1 LIWQVVT
8 GTFSDVPGHPATDP
22 MPDGHWLA
30 SALTIGAF
38 SMILCAGLTLLGLSD
53 RIDAW
58 LLDWVSQMVPGPF
71 PNVLGHAL
79 LWSVTVAIAFGL
91 PLLLLA
97 TPMAWRRFVIAAS
110 VIISIGTWI
119 PVLALA
125 AYPPSISLPL
135 IAAAWSATC
144 AIIYATRHR
153 MPCDVDASTSV

>member
-1 LIWQVVT
+1 
-8 GTFSDVPGHPATDP
+8 

-30 SALTIGAF
+30 SALTIGSF
-38 SMILCAGLTLLGLSD
+38 SMILCVGLTLLGLTH

-58 LLDWVSQMVPGPF
+58 LLEQVAQTVPGPF
-71 PNVLGHAL
+71 PNALGHAL
-79 LWSVTVAIAFGL
+79 LWSATVAIAFGL

-97 TPMAWRRFVIAAS
+97 TPAAWRRLMIAVS
-110 VIISIGTWI
+110 VIVSLGAWI
-119 PVLALA
+119 PVLALS

-153 MPCDVDASTSV
+153 MPCDVDAPTSA